1 MAWSKTYGGKYDD
14 VAFAMVRTSDGGF
27 ALAGFTCSYGAEDGA
42 GWLVKTDK
50 YGNLEWNRVYGKN
63 AVFGSLIQT
72 SDGGYAI
79 LGICCGKVWFLRT
92 DAYGNMLWNRTYGVF
107 GNARALVETSD
118 GGFVIAGTL
127 YYTNFSYAR
136 SDFWLFKTDAYGNVE
151 WNRTY
156 GGSGFND
163 ARALVK
169 TSDGGYAIAGYTD
182 SFSRLFDIWFVKTD
196 AYGAMLWNRTYGEQ
210 ERLEEAYA
218 LIETCDGGFALA
230 GYTCASGDIMG
241 GDFLLVKTDAYG
253 NMEWNQ
259 IYKGKDDNCAYTL
272 IETSDG
278 GFALAG
284 GSSWLVKTDAHG
296 EMEWNRT
303 YGNAEYRALVETS
316 DGGFVI
322 AGTTHGVGAGGLDF
336 WLVKTEPIISPLAV
350 SIVSPENKT
359 YITNNVPLTFTVNK
373 PAKWLAYSLDG
384 KANVTIMGNTT
395 LGGLSNGSHNIT
407 VYAKDIA
414 GNTAASP
421 TVHFTINAPEPIPTL
436 IFAIA
441 TIASITITGTAAGL
455 LYQKKRLKS
464 HKPQEKPLSNI
475 RLSAVELRLKTT

>member
-27 ALAGFTCSYGAEDGA
+27 ALAGWTRIHGINSDF
-42 GWLVKTDK
+42 WLV
-50 YGNLEWNRVYGKN
+50 
-63 AVFGSLIQT
+63 
-72 SDGGYAI
+72 
-79 LGICCGKVWFLRT
+79 RT
-92 DAYGNMLWNRTYGVF
+92 DAYGNMLWNKVYGGEDEEVAYALVETSDGGFALAGLTLSFGAGSRDFWLVKTDAYGNMLWNHTYGGRAEEIAYALIETSDGGLAILGTTYSFGAGSIDFWLVRTDAYGNMVWNRTYG
-107 GNARALVETSD
+107 GPDAEEARALVETSD
-118 GGFVIAGTL
+118 GGFALAGFTDS
-127 YYTNFSYAR
+127 FGAGG
-136 SDFWLFKTDAYGNVE
+136 SDFWLVKTDAYGNMLWNHTYGGPSSEFAWALVETSDGGLALAGWTVDFIYCITWVVKIDAYGNMLWNHTYGGLGGARALVETSDGGLALAGSGSCLFKTDAYGNVE

-156 GGSGFND
+156 G
-163 ARALVK
+163 R
-169 TSDGGYAIAGYTD
+169 
-182 SFSRLFDIWFVKTD
+182 
-196 AYGAMLWNRTYGEQ
+196 
-210 ERLEEAYA
+210 
-218 LIETCDGGFALA
+218 
-230 GYTCASGDIMG
+230 
-241 GDFLLVKTDAYG
+241 
-253 NMEWNQ
+253 
-259 IYKGKDDNCAYTL
+259 
-272 IETSDG
+272 
-278 GFALAG
+278 
-284 GSSWLVKTDAHG
+284 
-296 EMEWNRT
+296 
-303 YGNAEYRALVETS
+303 AEYRALVETS

-455 LYQKKRLKS
+455 LCQKKRLKS
-464 HKPQEKPLSNI
+464 HKPPRKTILKYKAKG
-475 RLSAVELRLKTT
+475 RLNSC